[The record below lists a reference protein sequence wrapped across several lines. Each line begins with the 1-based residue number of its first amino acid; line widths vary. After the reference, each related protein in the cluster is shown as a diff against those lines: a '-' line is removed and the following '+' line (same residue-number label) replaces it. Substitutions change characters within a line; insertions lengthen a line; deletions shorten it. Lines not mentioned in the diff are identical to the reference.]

1 MYCLNLG
8 KRLLPARKAWRNFTT
23 KLQSKLH
30 KLQKSK
36 SIKKKTPCQRKAF
49 KRTKYR
55 INTAV
60 LRPSVSS
67 QPHLQ
72 HKKQL
77 IQPPNTLAV
86 QYRRSHVVQKRA
98 APVYVDELFNEPIS
112 KEVEPLQTTAVAAG
126 GSKGATARC
135 PPSTK
140 RMKVLNQPAMLPG
153 SSQERRKCSS
163 DQKTCGADEMWESV
177 GLASPLMY
185 GIDERAEEFIARF
198 RADLAR
204 GV

>member
-1 MYCLNLG
+1 MYCLNLR
-8 KRLLPARKAWRNFTT
+8 KRLLPARKAWRSFTT

-49 KRTKYR
+49 KRTQYR
-55 INTAV
+55 ISTAV

-112 KEVEPLQTTAVAAG
+112 KEVEPSNNSSRSRRKQGCYCKVSTEHEEDER
-126 GSKGATARC
+126 KG
-135 PPSTK
+135 
-140 RMKVLNQPAMLPG
+140 
-153 SSQERRKCSS
+153 KCSS
-163 DQKTCGADEMWESV
+163 DQKTRGADEMWESV